1 MTPFVDSASTC
12 LSIVSQERFSCF
24 GKLNSLLT
32 RNQPLS
38 SVDEWMYTI
47 FQTKSCSTFVEQHP
61 PCITYKTCNIY
72 TTGNELP
79 SQSERSGLF
88 GKYQNTCLQWA
99 TSALV
104 SSSQVSEPS
113 TRFTWFRIYTFP
125 IQQLTPTSGFAFL
138 YFSTVNTQAQ
148 QECRLHSCTG
158 FLHLL
163 SGALCHQT
171 SEILL
176 PFCCLNPDSKLTCLR
191 QLSASRIFAVFSPRL
206 PHPFPSPTTP
216 HTTPPHECASWVF

>member
-1 MTPFVDSASTC
+1 MRTDKKKVQSNENPDLSCKRERKSIHMTPFVDSASTC

-88 GKYQNTCLQWA
+88 GKYQNTCLQ
-99 TSALV
+99 
-104 SSSQVSEPS
+104 
-113 TRFTWFRIYTFP
+113 
-125 IQQLTPTSGFAFL
+125 
-138 YFSTVNTQAQ
+138 
-148 QECRLHSCTG
+148 
-158 FLHLL
+158 
-163 SGALCHQT
+163 
-171 SEILL
+171 
-176 PFCCLNPDSKLTCLR
+176 
-191 QLSASRIFAVFSPRL
+191 
-206 PHPFPSPTTP
+206 
-216 HTTPPHECASWVF
+216 